1 MLSAVVDEKGKKKKL
16 REAGSPEVFKAVKA
30 ER

>member
-1 MLSAVVDEKGKKKKL
+1 MLSAVVDEKEKKKL